1 MDYSTNLKQDDINI
15 NRFKQK
21 KDYKQTLRTST
32 EYLLNYYK
40 LVFFFIIIQAYLTFK
55 FCYSN
60 GVMKNINNFAHVF
73 NVTHFSQSDI
83 ILSIDITKSFF

>member
-1 MDYSTNLKQDDINI
+1 MVI
-15 NRFKQK
+15 
-21 KDYKQTLRTST
+21 
-32 EYLLNYYK
+32 
-40 LVFFFIIIQAYLTFK
+40 FFIIIQAYLTFK

-83 ILSIDITKSFF
+83 ILSIDITKSFFYSETINVLNSSETEKIFKETYELVK